1 MLIGLTQTKLH
12 PQKRPIIHLSPEITF
27 LSQLFCALLCH
38 EAIEARVRLF
48 DIIFMFKKTDFII
61 FAERFTFF

>member
-12 PQKRPIIHLSPEITF
+12 PRKGLKYIYIYIQ
-27 LSQLFCALLCH
+27 
-38 EAIEARVRLF
+38 VRLF
-48 DIIFMFKKTDFII
+48 DIIFMFIMTDFII